1 MENIT
6 VVIGKTIEKRNNSH
20 LRNVYQNYNGSP
32 DISSEV
38 TKLRQQARESFFNRA
53 RSVEILQVEGFDV
66 STQTMS
72 EISDKS
78 EKNAVLG
85 NFNTQATPIKLP
97 AWVNREGEK
106 KNCLDLTSYPVELR
120 KLMDEAA
127 DSVTE
132 KSRIF
137 HNVLIN
143 RNIFHEALKTK
154 EHSFD

>member
-1 MENIT
+1 M
-6 VVIGKTIEKRNNSH
+6 
-20 LRNVYQNYNGSP
+20 
-32 DISSEV
+32 
-38 TKLRQQARESFFNRA
+38 
-53 RSVEILQVEGFDV
+53 EGFDV

-97 AWVNREGEK
+97 GWVKREGEK